1 MAAEKPSKD
10 VFIKYAIPI
19 VHKFI
24 NQYASEIP
32 AEHKEE
38 IAQDAFL
45 RLLEQYDLVDA
56 EKGWKSYVYN
66 HCRGTV
72 LDYLKAGKGFRE
84 TAWSIAKDEE
94 HDARN
99 VLKIR
104 ERLSVSSDSPD
115 DFDLEH
121 ALGKSGIFSEITTSE
136 IEINWELVS
145 RMACHDEAI
154 HATAKWLK
162 GFSIEEISK
171 VLSFSEHKVSNLIKG
186 FWDRFDDPAKCLDI
200 WFLQTAFAFGLCG
213 HLGIAEIDQ
222 SDVLGFPVGWNW
234 PIINLDSEDVFDLDN
249 ELQLSFPDVG

>member
-10 VFIKYAIPI
+10 VLIKYATPI

-24 NQYASEIP
+24 NMYASEIP
-32 AEHKEE
+32 SEHKEE

-45 RLLEQYDLVDA
+45 RILEQYDQIDA
-56 EKGWKSYVYN
+56 DKGWKSYVYN
-66 HCRGTV
+66 HSRGTV

-84 TAWSIAKDEE
+84 SAWSIAKEEE

-115 DFDLEH
+115 EFDLEH
-121 ALGKSGIFSEITTSE
+121 ALGKSGVFSEISTAE

-145 RMACHDEAI
+145 RMSCHDEAI
-154 HATAKWLK
+154 HAVAKFLK
-162 GFSIEEISK
+162 GFSIQEIAL
-171 VLSFSEHKVSNLIKG
+171 VLSFSEQKVSNLIKG
-186 FWDRFDDPAKCLDI
+186 FWDRFDDPAKCLDT
-200 WFLQTAFAFGLCG
+200 WFLQTAYALGICG
-213 HLGIAEIDQ
+213 HLGIPEIDQ

-234 PIINLDSEDVFDLDN
+234 PAINLDSEAVFDLDS
-249 ELQLSFPDVG
+249 ELQLSFFDVG